1 MSTTTMSDAIKD
13 KNKHI
18 DIMCL
23 ELASQLKLAVHFSSD
38 LTLHERDITN
48 SKTTDFCRYEDS
60 GRRTLTIEYQL

>member
-1 MSTTTMSDAIKD
+1 MSGTDMSGAIKD
-13 KNKHI
+13 KNKNI

-38 LTLHERDITN
+38 LRLHERCDSDCNTKHFHKY
-48 SKTTDFCRYEDS
+48 SDS